1 MVPFGICMIGLSL
14 DLLEIVHL
22 SVYDLTFVLMFCFV
36 CVYIKQWQ
44 WPGVYVSSCSHAH
57 VMFML
62 RENSMKNQEPL

>member
-36 CVYIKQWQ
+36 CVYIKQW
-44 WPGVYVSSCSHAH
+44 PGVYVSSCSHAH